1 VHKDLKAN
9 NMIFSR
15 ENKGMNDK
23 LFLVDFGL
31 ASRYLHLGIHRPF
44 EPDQRSA
51 HEGTLEYVS
60 RDGHLG
66 CVSRR
71 GDMECLL
78 YVIIEWLGGHLPWDT
93 DDDERLKPTKIQ
105 EMKIDAFHNI
115 EDFLTNKCQFKDKA
129 YPPVL
134 EKMMNYV
141 SKMKF
146 EEEPDYVHFRSLFS
160 PSLFANIDNSDDVE
174 MSENNNKENKKLP
187 VIAEDEEVVFKSPMQ
202 KKRSNLVEKRR
213 VSSRV
218 SCRVSRPWGDK
229 EMETYNK
236 EKTAIIKVE
245 NEASLKN
252 PTPQMENAL
261 ERIQLR
267 KDGLLKSLFGRR
279 KGGSNF
285 GSTKEGRRRAGMR
298 QNSEC
303 ENKDPLKKVQKTPM
317 KALKSKGYVYEG
329 KLQFPFVS
337 NCHYLPLFELLF
349 DNSLNLKFAVNV

>member
-1 VHKDLKAN
+1 
-9 NMIFSR
+9 M
-15 ENKGMNDK
+15 G
-23 LFLVDFGL
+23 
-31 ASRYLHLGIHRPF
+31 
-44 EPDQRSA
+44 
-51 HEGTLEYVS
+51 
-60 RDGHLG
+60 G

-134 EKMMNYV
+134 KEMMNYV

-146 EEEPDYVHFRSLFS
+146 EEEPDYHHFRSLFR
-160 PSLFANIDNSDDVE
+160 PANIDNSGDVE
-174 MSENNNKENKKLP
+174 MGENNNKENKKLP
-187 VIAEDEEVVFKSPMQ
+187 AIAEDEEVVFKSPMQ

-218 SCRVSRPWGDK
+218 SCRVSRPWDDK

-252 PTPQMENAL
+252 PTPQMEKAL

-279 KGGSNF
+279 KAGSNF

-329 KLQFPFVS
+329 KLQFPIVS
-337 NCHYLPLFELLF
+337 DSHYLPLFELLF